1 MPSFKE
7 MVEKY
12 KKRRHDTVVDAV
24 TTGLSLADN
33 VTVDL
38 GLLEDTGVATEI
50 AETVSNVLPFAV
62 IAVTEQCKVLLGKKT
77 GAAGAGDAAYR
88 MVKTGAAMGVGAL
101 AALAGGPMGVG
112 AAVTAAGAGA
122 VVALPAAV
130 SARVIM
136 DRYRGYALMG
146 HRVSLRTQRLK
157 ALNTARLSRTSA
169 GE

>member
-88 MVKTGAAMGVGAL
+88 MVKTGAAMGVGA
-101 AALAGGPMGVG
+101 
-112 AAVTAAGAGA
+112 AVMAAGAGA

-136 DRYRGYALMG
+136 DRYRGHALMG

>member
-88 MVKTGAAMGVGAL
+88 MVKTGAAMGVGA
-101 AALAGGPMGVG
+101 
-112 AAVTAAGAGA
+112 AVTAAGAGA

-136 DRYRGYALMG
+136 DRYRGHALMG

-157 ALNTARLSRTSA
+157 ALNTARLRRTSA

>member
-88 MVKTGAAMGVGAL
+88 MVKTGAAMGVGA
-101 AALAGGPMGVG
+101 
-112 AAVTAAGAGA
+112 AVTAAGAGA

-130 SARVIM
+130 CARVIM

>member
-24 TTGLSLADN
+24 ATGLSLADN

-88 MVKTGAAMGVGAL
+88 MVKTGAAMGVGA
-101 AALAGGPMGVG
+101 
-112 AAVTAAGAGA
+112 AVTAAGAGA

-136 DRYRGYALMG
+136 DRYRGHALMG

-157 ALNTARLSRTSA
+157 ALNTARISRTSA

>member
-38 GLLEDTGVATEI
+38 GLLDDTGLIDALT
-50 AETVSNVLPFAV
+50 AAAPFAL
-62 IAVTEQCKVLLGKKT
+62 IAVTEQMQVILGKKT
-77 GAAGAGDAAYR
+77 GRAGLSDAVRR
-88 MVKTGAAMGVGAL
+88 MLKTGAA
-101 AALAGGPMGVG
+101 MGVG

>member
-7 MVEKY
+7 MVKKY

-88 MVKTGAAMGVGAL
+88 MVKTGAAMGVGA
-101 AALAGGPMGVG
+101 
-112 AAVTAAGAGA
+112 AVTAAGAGA
-122 VVALPAAV
+122 VVAL

>member
-1 MPSFKE
+1 MPSFNE

-88 MVKTGAAMGVGAL
+88 MVKIGAA
-101 AALAGGPMGVG
+101 MGVG

>member
-88 MVKTGAAMGVGAL
+88 MVKTGAAMGVGA
-101 AALAGGPMGVG
+101 
-112 AAVTAAGAGA
+112 AVTAAGAGA

-157 ALNTARLSRTSA
+157 ALSTARLSRTSA

>member
-88 MVKTGAAMGVGAL
+88 MVKTGAAMGVGA
-101 AALAGGPMGVG
+101 
-112 AAVTAAGAGA
+112 AVTAAGAGV

>member
-24 TTGLSLADN
+24 TTGLSLAATG
-33 VTVDL
+33 TVDL

-88 MVKTGAAMGVGAL
+88 MVKTGAAMGVGA
-101 AALAGGPMGVG
+101 
-112 AAVTAAGAGA
+112 AVTAAGAGA

-136 DRYRGYALMG
+136 DRYRGHALMG

>member
-50 AETVSNVLPFAV
+50 AQTVSNVLPFAV
-62 IAVTEQCKVLLGKKT
+62 IAVTEQCKVLLVKKT

-88 MVKTGAAMGVGAL
+88 MVKTGAA
-101 AALAGGPMGVG
+101 MGVG

>member
-88 MVKTGAAMGVGAL
+88 MVKTGAAMGVGA
-101 AALAGGPMGVG
+101 
-112 AAVTAAGAGA
+112 AVTAAGAGA

-136 DRYRGYALMG
+136 DRYRGHALIG

-157 ALNTARLSRTSA
+157 ALNTARLSRTNA

>member
-77 GAAGAGDAAYR
+77 GAAGAGDATYR
-88 MVKTGAAMGVGAL
+88 MVKTGAA
-101 AALAGGPMGVG
+101 MGVG

>member
-38 GLLEDTGVATEI
+38 GLLEDIGVATEI

-88 MVKTGAAMGVGAL
+88 MVKTGAA
-101 AALAGGPMGVG
+101 MGVG

-169 GE
+169 GK

>member
-77 GAAGAGDAAYR
+77 GVAGAGDAAYR
-88 MVKTGAAMGVGAL
+88 MVKTGAA
-101 AALAGGPMGVG
+101 MGVG

-146 HRVSLRTQRLK
+146 HRVSLRTQRLN

>member
-88 MVKTGAAMGVGAL
+88 MVKTGAAMGVGA
-101 AALAGGPMGVG
+101 
-112 AAVTAAGAGA
+112 AVTAAGAGA

-130 SARVIM
+130 SARGIM

>member
-88 MVKTGAAMGVGAL
+88 MVKTGAAMGVGA
-101 AALAGGPMGVG
+101 
-112 AAVTAAGAGA
+112 AVTAAGAGA

-136 DRYRGYALMG
+136 DRYRGHAMMG

>member
-12 KKRRHDTVVDAV
+12 QKRRHDTVVDAV

-88 MVKTGAAMGVGAL
+88 MVKTGAAMGVGA
-101 AALAGGPMGVG
+101 
-112 AAVTAAGAGA
+112 AVTAAGAGA

>member
-88 MVKTGAAMGVGAL
+88 MVKTGAAMGVGA
-101 AALAGGPMGVG
+101 
-112 AAVTAAGAGA
+112 AVTAAGAGA

-130 SARVIM
+130 SARVII
-136 DRYRGYALMG
+136 DRYRGHALMG

>member
-88 MVKTGAAMGVGAL
+88 MVKTGAAMGVGA
-101 AALAGGPMGVG
+101 
-112 AAVTAAGAGA
+112 AVTAAGAGA
-122 VVALPAAV
+122 VVAPPAAV

>member
-88 MVKTGAAMGVGAL
+88 MVKTGAAMGVGA
-101 AALAGGPMGVG
+101 
-112 AAVTAAGAGA
+112 AVTAAGAGA

-157 ALNTARLSRTSA
+157 TLNTARLSRTTA

>member
-88 MVKTGAAMGVGAL
+88 MVKTGAAMGVGA
-101 AALAGGPMGVG
+101 
-112 AAVTAAGAGA
+112 AVTAAGAGA

-130 SARVIM
+130 SALVIM

>member
-88 MVKTGAAMGVGAL
+88 MVKTGAAMGVGA
-101 AALAGGPMGVG
+101 
-112 AAVTAAGAGA
+112 AVTAAGAGA

-136 DRYRGYALMG
+136 DRYRGHALMG

-157 ALNTARLSRTSA
+157 ALNTARLSRTNA

>member
-62 IAVTEQCKVLLGKKT
+62 IAVTEQCKVLLDKKT

-88 MVKTGAAMGVGAL
+88 MVKTGAA
-101 AALAGGPMGVG
+101 MGVG

>member
-33 VTVDL
+33 VTADL

-88 MVKTGAAMGVGAL
+88 MVKTGAAMGVGA
-101 AALAGGPMGVG
+101 
-112 AAVTAAGAGA
+112 AVTAAGAGA

-136 DRYRGYALMG
+136 DRYRGHALMG

>member
-12 KKRRHDTVVDAV
+12 KKHRHDTVVDAV

-88 MVKTGAAMGVGAL
+88 MVKTGAAMGVGA
-101 AALAGGPMGVG
+101 
-112 AAVTAAGAGA
+112 AVTAAGAGA

-136 DRYRGYALMG
+136 DRYRGHALMG

>member
-88 MVKTGAAMGVGAL
+88 MVKTGAAMGVGA
-101 AALAGGPMGVG
+101 
-112 AAVTAAGAGA
+112 AVTAAGAGA

-136 DRYRGYALMG
+136 DRYRGHALMG

-157 ALNTARLSRTSA
+157 ALDTARLSRTSA

>member
-88 MVKTGAAMGVGAL
+88 MVKTGAAMGVGA
-101 AALAGGPMGVG
+101 
-112 AAVTAAGAGA
+112 AVTAAGAGA

-136 DRYRGYALMG
+136 DRYRGPALMG

>member
-88 MVKTGAAMGVGAL
+88 MVKTGAAMGVGA
-101 AALAGGPMGVG
+101 
-112 AAVTAAGAGA
+112 AVPAAGAGA

-136 DRYRGYALMG
+136 DRYRGHALMG

>member
-88 MVKTGAAMGVGAL
+88 MVKTGAAMGVGA
-101 AALAGGPMGVG
+101 
-112 AAVTAAGAGA
+112 AVTGA

>member
-24 TTGLSLADN
+24 TTGLSLADH

-88 MVKTGAAMGVGAL
+88 MVKTGAAMGVGA
-101 AALAGGPMGVG
+101 
-112 AAVTAAGAGA
+112 AVTAAGAGA

-136 DRYRGYALMG
+136 VRYRGYALMG

>member
-1 MPSFKE
+1 M
-7 MVEKY
+7 
-12 KKRRHDTVVDAV
+12 VDAV

-88 MVKTGAAMGVGAL
+88 MVKTGAAMGVGA
-101 AALAGGPMGVG
+101 
-112 AAVTAAGAGA
+112 AVTAAGAGA

>member
-38 GLLEDTGVATEI
+38 GLLEYTGVATEI

-88 MVKTGAAMGVGAL
+88 MVKTGAA
-101 AALAGGPMGVG
+101 MGVG

-169 GE
+169 GK